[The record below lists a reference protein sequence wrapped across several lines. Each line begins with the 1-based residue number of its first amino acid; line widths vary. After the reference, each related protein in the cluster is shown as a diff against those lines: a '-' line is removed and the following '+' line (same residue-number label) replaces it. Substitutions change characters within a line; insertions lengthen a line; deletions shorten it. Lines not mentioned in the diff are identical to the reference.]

1 MGTCTIHFVF
11 KRNTCKE
18 NDLRQRHVTYC
29 RIWAKWSLNW
39 WNWKNNDRLTE
50 SKKDDF
56 VVIWVKN
63 KCVGIFHER
72 ARVCYLGRARWYG
85 LRPYS
90 CTILGWNEW
99 FITSQT
105 ISFMM
110 TFSVQYEWSC
120 SLNCISFLLHPER
133 IFCGNMEMEKR
144 ETSTVFE
151 NHRKSLLQ
159 HCERS
164 ELRLHINTYIIR
176 NLI

>member
-1 MGTCTIHFVF
+1 MRTWTIHFVF

-110 TFSVQYEWSC
+110 TFSVHTIWMILFIFKPKLKRALLS
-120 SLNCISFLLHPER
+120 SNSIFSSFTFHN
-133 IFCGNMEMEKR
+133 F
-144 ETSTVFE
+144 S
-151 NHRKSLLQ
+151 KSL
-159 HCERS
+159 
-164 ELRLHINTYIIR
+164 IF
-176 NLI
+176 